1 MHVPADVRVALR
13 SLRRSKGFTIG
24 SALTLA
30 LGIGAATT
38 IFSVVYGV
46 MLRPLPYAS
55 PSSLVVIQGEK
66 EFSNGPRLMNFSAPE
81 FEDFAGA
88 SRVFSTLAITN
99 TTGFTLKTDAGVE
112 PISGATVSATFF
124 SMMGVAPLMGR
135 LLGDDAGPNIVIS
148 HRLWQR
154 LFNGAGD
161 VVGKPVRLL
170 NREAVERLYTVVGVL
185 PPEFQ
190 YPHARTDVWQTLT
203 FARAVGDGSVAN
215 RNSGGYAFIGRLK
228 DGVSLEDARTDANRT
243 IDAVLKAH
251 FNPSRTDMHALV
263 TPIDAFARGTIGAAL
278 WILMGA
284 VGLVLLVACA
294 NVANLILARQL
305 GRSREISM
313 RMALGAPRGRL
324 LAYLLIES
332 GVVALAGGAM
342 GVAIAFGCIRA
353 LRWLQP
359 AQLPRLDAI
368 AVDLPVLAF
377 AGLIAAAASLLAGL
391 VPSIL
396 AIRTD
401 AVLAM
406 RAGTR
411 GASGATARRMRSAL
425 VIGEVAA
432 SIVLLVGAALLA
444 RSLAALV
451 DTDLGVTTE
460 GVMVAQMDLALGR
473 TVSNERQTEIAGT
486 LQQRVAAI
494 PTVRAA
500 GFGGGLPP
508 NGEYMRASF
517 SLVNRANSGEVMHL
531 VTVVPASPGYFSVL
545 EIPLVRGRMFT
556 EADSAAGAPVV
567 IVNREAARR
576 FFGNDDPIGQTLPIG
591 KTAMTVVGVVGN
603 VKYTG
608 MASKPEG
615 VIYRPFGQNP
625 FRLLTLVARTSGDPS
640 VIAAELRQVI
650 KTYDRDIN
658 ITSVQPLTRWV
669 ADAVAQPRFR
679 TILLASIAGV
689 ALLLAM
695 IGLYGVIAYSTA
707 QRTSEIGVRVAIG
720 AQRSDVI
727 RLVVWEGTRLAV
739 AGTVL
744 GVAGAYAASGVLS
757 SFVFG
762 VTTTDLWSFLAAA
775 AALIL
780 VALLACFLPARRAA
794 LADPA
799 VALRAE

>member
-1 MHVPADVRVALR
+1 MDVPADLRVTLR
-13 SLRRSKGFTIG
+13 GLRRSKGFTIA

-88 SRVFSTLAITN
+88 SRVFSSLAISA
-99 TTGFTLKTDAGVE
+99 GSSFTLKTDAGVE
-112 PISGATVSATFF
+112 LISSAIVSADFF
-124 SMMGVAPLMGR
+124 STMGVAPLAGR
-135 LLGDDAGPNIVIS
+135 LLGDEAEPNIVIS

-161 VVGKPVRLL
+161 VVGKPLRLL
-170 NREAVERLYTVVGVL
+170 NRESVERLYTVVGVL
-185 PPEFQ
+185 PLEFQ
-190 YPHARTDVWQTLT
+190 YPHARTDVWQPLT

-215 RNSGGYAFIGRLK
+215 RNAGGYAFIGRLK
-228 DGVSLEDARTDANRT
+228 DGLSVEDARTDANRT

-263 TPIDAFARGTIGAAL
+263 LPIDDFARGTIGPAL

-305 GRSREISM
+305 GRLREISM

-324 LAYLLIES
+324 LAYLLMES
-332 GVVALAGGAM
+332 GVVALAGGAI
-342 GVAIAFGCIRA
+342 GVAIAFGCIRL

-368 AVDLPVLAF
+368 EVDLPVLAF
-377 AGLIAAAASLLAGL
+377 AAIVAAAASLLAGL
-391 VPSIL
+391 VPSIV
-396 AIRTD
+396 ATRTD

-411 GASGATARRMRSAL
+411 GTSGATARLLRSML
-425 VIGEVAA
+425 VISEIAA
-432 SIVLLVGAALLA
+432 SILLLVGAALLA
-444 RSLAALV
+444 RSLAALI
-451 DTDLGVTTE
+451 DTDLGVKTE
-460 GVMVAQMDLALGR
+460 GVMVAQLDLSLGR
-473 TVSNERQTEIAGT
+473 TLTSARQSEMAEA
-486 LQQRVAAI
+486 LQQRVAGI
-494 PTVRAA
+494 PNVRAV
-500 GFGGGLPP
+500 GFGTGMPP
-508 NGEYMRASF
+508 TGEFIRASF
-517 SLVNRANSGEVMHL
+517 TLVNKVNAGDVAHL
-531 VTVVPASPGYFSVL
+531 VTMVPASPAYFQVL
-545 EIPLVRGRMFT
+545 AIPLVRGRLFSD
-556 EADSAAGAPVV
+556 ADSGAASPVV
-567 IVNREAARR
+567 LLNREAARR
-576 FFGNDDPIGQTLPIG
+576 FFGDDEPIGQTLPLG
-591 KTAMTVVGVVGN
+591 KTPMTVVGVVGN

-608 MASKPEG
+608 VASRPEP

-625 FRLLTLVARTSGDPS
+625 FRMMMVVARTSGDPAA
-640 VIAAELRQVI
+640 IAADLRQVI

-658 ITSVQPLTRWV
+658 VISVQPLTTWV
-669 ADAVAQPRFR
+669 SNAVAQPRFR
-679 TILLASIAGV
+679 TILLSSIAGV

-695 IGLYGVIAYSTA
+695 IGLYGVVAYSTA

-727 RLVVWEGTRLAV
+727 GLVLREGAKLAV
-739 AGTVL
+739 TGTIV

-757 SFVFG
+757 SLVYG

-775 AALIL
+775 AVLIL
-780 VALLACFLPARRAA
+780 VALLACYLPARRAA
-794 LADPA
+794 LVDPA
-799 VALRAE
+799 IALRTE